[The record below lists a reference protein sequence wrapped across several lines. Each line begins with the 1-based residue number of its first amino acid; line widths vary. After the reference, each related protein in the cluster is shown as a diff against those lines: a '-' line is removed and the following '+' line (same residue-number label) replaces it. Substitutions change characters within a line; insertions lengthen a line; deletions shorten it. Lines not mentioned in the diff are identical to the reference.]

1 MKIQGLAVLAIVIIL
16 PMSIILNSYSS
27 NQIKTLDFQIS
38 YDTRL
43 LNSTYDGIKAIQL
56 NMSNSSTSNI
66 ADSKMR
72 DIKASIKTFYNSLAS
87 NFSMSGYGEDVLQNY
102 VPAVVYTLYDG
113 YYIYSDYKNT
123 LDEYNENTNPEGD
136 SFYRNATYKNGED
149 IYGLKPYIYYS
160 CRYKSNDFDVVI
172 TYSLDSYVRIQ
183 GKIDDKVVNEAGYL
197 LSGVDVDKETVSYRG
212 IEIQEENTGD
222 TGGLRQNVSVQEV
235 VREET
240 AGSDGKRVIVERKTS
255 NFKENCPYKKINGTK
270 YYYDEEKKEIF
281 SSLDDEKILFSGSN
295 NEDVIKKND
304 NAKKFYEKANEFK
317 NKFNTGGNLAKL
329 KNLSTKYAIDVY
341 GKYYK
346 DYGNSSPYS
355 KDIKIFEELLDDGKL
370 IEDENSNF
378 NRHRKEVIK
387 NSIESNLI
395 VAIANYNK
403 VSTSDVKFAM
413 PRLKDEEWDELTTN
427 ISMIT
432 FLQGLNIGGKVYS
445 GYAIVPNDIN
455 EDFVSEDSLYI
466 TVGET
471 YYRVTDEKLLSD
483 DIDLDNAVG
492 FINTDFEMKTIQEGE
507 IGNADKMTNKRYFP
521 RTDEGSYTSIIELN
535 SKNGMESLL
544 KEKNINAPRESP
556 TPTEKQKKLAQI
568 YYTALGRERYGMFR
582 VNNPFPTTLEP

>member
-27 NQIKTLDFQIS
+27 NQIKTLDFQMS

-43 LNSTYDGIKAIQL
+43 LNSTYDGIRAFQL
-56 NMSNSSTSNI
+56 NMSNSTTSNI

-123 LDEYNENTNPEGD
+123 LDVYEERTNPEGD
-136 SFYRNATYKNGED
+136 IFYEDATYKNGED

-160 CRYKSNDFDVVI
+160 CRYKRDNVFDVVI
-172 TYSLDSYVRIQ
+172 TYSLDSYIRIQ
-183 GKIDDKVVNEAGYL
+183 GTIAGNVVDEAGYL
-197 LSGVDVDKETVSYRG
+197 LTGATGDNKYRG
-212 IEIQEENTGD
+212 IDIGEEN
-222 TGGLRQNVSVQEV
+222 LRQNIYLSSERPEAGDEEV
-235 VREET
+235 KIGNTPV
-240 AGSDGKRVIVERKTS
+240 GIIKK
-255 NFKENCPYKKINGTK
+255 NCRYRKINGTK
-270 YYYDEEKKEIF
+270 YYLPDNNIAFYMQNDKKIELSNQENAGLIERNTSAMEF
-281 SSLDDEKILFSGSN
+281 YSKAFDFKQNFRYSGTLSALSDLSS
-295 NEDVIKKND
+295 ND
-304 NAKKFYEKANEFK
+304 AVDSQGNKYE
-317 NKFNTGGNLAKL
+317 
-329 KNLSTKYAIDVY
+329 
-341 GKYYK
+341 
-346 DYGNSSPYS
+346 GNSPYT
-355 KDIKIFEELLDDGKL
+355 KNINIFEELYGDKEHY

-378 NRHRKEVIK
+378 NLHRKEVIK

-413 PRLKDEEWDELTTN
+413 PKLKDEEWEELTTN

-455 EDFVSEDSLYI
+455 EDFVSEDSIYI
-466 TVGET
+466 TVGGT
-471 YYRVTDEKLLSD
+471 YYRITDEKLLND
-483 DIDLDNAVG
+483 NDINLDQAVG
-492 FINTDFEMKTIQEGE
+492 FINTDFERRAVEETDSA
-507 IGNADKMTNKRYFP
+507 GNKQNIYYFL
-521 RTDEGSYTSIIELN
+521 RVDEGSYTSIIDINSNNGMKEILKAYDINSVTSGN
-535 SKNGMESLL
+535 SK
-544 KEKNINAPRESP
+544 KR
-556 TPTEKQKKLAQI
+556 KLAEI
-568 YYTALGRERYGMFR
+568 YYTALGRERYGMSR
-582 VNNPFPTTLEP
+582 VNNPFPSNLEDLKQ